1 MTANGKKRLIVGVS
15 GATGSIYAY
24 HMLRQLQQLAEWET
38 HLVMSQAAALTA
50 KQEMNLGQKDF
61 EALADVVHN
70 VKDIGASLASGSF
83 LVEGMVVIPC
93 AMKTLAAVANGFSD
107 NLITRAADVVLK
119 QRRRLVLVTR
129 ETPLNLIHLRNMTT
143 VTEAG
148 GIIFP
153 PVPAFYADLQSLEQM
168 VDHTVGRVMDLFGID
183 HAGLV
188 KRWRG
193 LGEELKER

>member
-1 MTANGKKRLIVGVS
+1 
-15 GATGSIYAY
+15 
-24 HMLRQLQQLAEWET
+24 MLDT
-38 HLVMSQAAALTA
+38 
-50 KQEMNLGQKDF
+50 QK
-61 EALADVVHN
+61 
-70 VKDIGASLASGSF
+70 
-83 LVEGMVVIPC
+83 
-93 AMKTLAAVANGFSD
+93 
-107 NLITRAADVVLK
+107 LK

-193 LGEELKER
+193 LGEEMKER

>member
-50 KQEMNLGQKDF
+50 KQEMNLGQKAF
-61 EALADVVHN
+61 EELADVVHN

-83 LVEGMVVIPC
+83 MVEGMVVIPC
-93 AMKTLAAVANGFSD
+93 AMKTLAAVASGLSD

-153 PVPAFYADLQSLEQM
+153 PVPAFYADLTSLEQM
-168 VDHTVGRVMDLFGID
+168 VDHTVGRVMDLFDID

>member
-61 EALADVVHN
+61 EELADVVHN

-183 HAGLV
+183 HSGLV

-193 LGEELKER
+193 LGEEMKER

>member
-50 KQEMNLGQKDF
+50 KQEMNLGQRDF
-61 EALADVVHN
+61 EELADVVHN